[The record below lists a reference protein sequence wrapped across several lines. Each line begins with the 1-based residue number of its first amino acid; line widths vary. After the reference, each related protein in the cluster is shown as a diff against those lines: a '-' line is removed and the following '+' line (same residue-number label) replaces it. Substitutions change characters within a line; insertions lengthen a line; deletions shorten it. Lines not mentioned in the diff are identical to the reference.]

1 MAAKIISPCEREV
14 EGWRETKR
22 EEKVEVPA
30 QKIGCAS
37 MKEMENR
44 EEKEGR
50 HYSIMAEKFSLV
62 AKEFFLPRREK
73 RRNFSMNEREEFS
86 SFDIHGSITL
96 TPPKK

>member
-37 MKEMENR
+37 MKEIDNR

-62 AKEFFLPRREK
+62 TKEFFFHEEK

-86 SFDIHGSITL
+86 SFYIHGTIT
-96 TPPKK
+96 